1 MASSLSS
8 SSSSLSSSSSPSTS
22 EDTPALMSQHLNCC
36 ICLDVLKNPVTTICG
51 HTFCMTC
58 LDHHKQYNDMA
69 CPLCKQDLQGRPKVN
84 VVLKAILHKLEE
96 AKHPRTDEFP
106 GAPGEVAC
114 DICVGKRRL
123 KAVKSCLVCLV
134 SYCSLHV
141 EQHRSTPRLKG
152 HHLVA
157 PVEDLD
163 QRACLTHGRPLE
175 LYSCEEGK
183 CICALCVQKGRQ
195 VVPVEMESNRRQADL
210 LSIKCNLEKMIKEKE
225 DKVKEIEFSVDQCQ
239 EKIDRERGEIEN
251 VFEGLMAAVEEAQ
264 KEALQP
270 LEDRRRRLKM
280 EAEELTNELKREI
293 SEFRKVITE
302 FDRITDAED
311 HVHFLQSYPS
321 MPDTKKDT
329 DWINITVNTDLSLGS
344 LQKHLLAMKSKL
356 DAELE
361 KLSSLEIKRM
371 HRFSADIILDPDTAN
386 AQLVLSDDGKEV
398 RDGGIKQDFP
408 DNDERYDL
416 FGCVLGQNQLTSG
429 RAYWEV
435 DVWEKTGWDLGVA
448 AEDANRKG
456 KISLKPS
463 QGYWAIV
470 HCNENLYCA
479 LEDPPV
485 RLPIPEKVQ
494 KVGVFVDYEEGLVSF
509 YNVEAR
515 SHIYTF
521 TDCNFKE
528 TLRPYFSPHF
538 CQNGR
543 NSSPLVICHVLQK
556 D

>member
-1 MASSLSS
+1 MPSVV
-8 SSSSLSSSSSPSTS
+8 SPSL
-22 EDTPALMSQHLNCC
+22 PAPRVDSPVLISQHLKCS
-36 ICLDVLKNPVTTICG
+36 ICQNLLKNPVTTTCG
-51 HTFCMTC
+51 HTFCLTC
-58 LDHHKQYNDMA
+58 LEPHPLI
-69 CPLCKQDLQGRPKVN
+69 CPVCKEHLQMQIKPSVNVILKTLVQELCKANCPK
-84 VVLKAILHKLEE
+84 
-96 AKHPRTDEFP
+96 PGEFT
-106 GAPGEVAC
+106 GASGEVAC
-114 DICVGKRRL
+114 DVCSGNRKL
-123 KAVKSCLVCLV
+123 KAVKSCLVCLM
-134 SYCSLHV
+134 SYCSWHV
-141 EQHRSTPRLKG
+141 EQHRSTQRLRG

-183 CICALCVQKGRQ
+183 CICALCVQEGRQ
-195 VVPVEMESNRRQADL
+195 VVPVETERNRRQADL
-210 LSIKCNLEKMIKEKE
+210 GSTKRDVEKMIQERE
-225 DKVKEIEFSVDQCQ
+225 DKVKEIQHAVGQCQ
-239 EKIDRERGEIEN
+239 GKIDREKEEIKG

-264 KEALQP
+264 REALHP

-280 EAEELTNELKREI
+280 EAEELTSELKREI
-293 SEFRKVITE
+293 SEFRKVIAE

-311 HVHFLQSYPS
+311 HVHFLQSHSTVPKLEQS
-321 MPDTKKDT
+321 RDLMDTAVDT
-329 DWINITVNTDLSLGS
+329 ELSFSSIQRNLA
-344 LQKHLLAMKSKL
+344 AMKAKI

-361 KLSSLEIKRM
+361 KISSLEIRRIQM
-371 HRFSADIILDPDTAN
+371 FAVDVSLDPDTAN

-435 DVWEKTGWDLGVA
+435 GVWEKTGWDLGVA

-456 KISLKPS
+456 KIPLKPS

-470 HCNENLYCA
+470 HCNKNLYCA

-485 RLPIPEKVQ
+485 RLPVPEKVQ
-494 KVGVFVDYEEGLVSF
+494 RVGVFVDYEEGLVSF

-521 TDCNFKE
+521 TDCNFRDI
-528 TLRPYFSPHF
+528 LRPYFSPHF

-543 NSSPLVICHVLQK
+543 NSSPLVICPVNQSN
-556 D
+556 